1 MDCPKCNG
9 AMQEHTTTTL
19 QGAVTIDRCADC
31 GGMWFDNG
39 EAEKLKGDWMSDFLD
54 SGDRAVGKAQ
64 NLNTEINCPRC
75 EKQMDTVNDPDQQ
88 HITYE
93 VCNEHGMFMDA
104 GEFADYKNETLI
116 ESFMKVINKA
126 KGKISG

>member
-9 AMQEHTTTTL
+9 VMQEHTTTTL

-64 NLNTEINCPRC
+64 NLNTEINCPRY

>member
-39 EAEKLKGDWMSDFLD
+39 EAEKLKGDWMSDFWTAEIAQ
-54 SGDRAVGKAQ
+54 SVKHKTSIQRSIARAVKSKWI
-64 NLNTEINCPRC
+64 LLRILISNTSLTKPARSMACSWM
-75 EKQMDTVNDPDQQ
+75 QASSL
-88 HITYE
+88 ITR
-93 VCNEHGMFMDA
+93 
-104 GEFADYKNETLI
+104 
-116 ESFMKVINKA
+116 MKP
-126 KGKISG
+126 

>member
-1 MDCPKCNG
+1 MDCPKCDG
-9 AMQEHTTTTL
+9 AMQEHTTTL

-54 SGDRAVGKAQ
+54 SGDRAVGKTQ

-75 EKQMDTVNDPDQQ
+75 KKQMDTVKDPDQQ

-93 VCNEHGMFMDA
+93 AYKEHGMFMDA
-104 GEFADYKNETLI
+104 GEIADYKNETLI
-116 ESFMKVINKA
+116 ESFMKVINKV